1 MDSFRYYVA
10 LFAVASTPGICL
22 YWFSIHPF
30 VNFWR
35 KVGPRLTVGIHIGLI
50 VLLAVCVF
58 LLREPILAVE
68 YGSNPIL
75 IPIAAVLFAG
85 TLVLRIHIYRVF
97 KNTVL
102 TGLPELAP
110 EEYGRRLVTTGIYA
124 HIRHPR
130 YVQMVLFA
138 LMAAL
143 LANYVAVYV
152 VSAFSVPFVVLLVR
166 VEEKELR
173 ERFGEEYVRYA
184 ERVPRFFPRLRRPQ
198 KTTGA

>member
-10 LFAVASTPGICL
+10 LVAIASTPGICL

-35 KVGPRLTVGIHIGLI
+35 KVGPRLTVAIHMSLI
-50 VLLAVCVF
+50 VLLAVGVF
-58 LLREPILAVE
+58 LLREPILKVE
-68 YGSNPIL
+68 YGTNPIL
-75 IPIAAVLFAG
+75 VGVAVALFAV
-85 TLVLRIHIYRVF
+85 TIILRIHIYRVF
-97 KNTVL
+97 KNKL
-102 TGLPELAP
+102 LAGLPELAP
-110 EEYGRRLVTTGIYA
+110 EVYESHLVTKGIYA

-143 LANYVAVYV
+143 LANYLAVYV
-152 VSAFSVPFVVLLVR
+152 VAAISVPGVFLLVA

-173 ERFGEEYVRYA
+173 VRFGEEYLRYA
-184 ERVPRFFPRLRRPQ
+184 ERVPRFLPRLHRRVSG
-198 KTTGA
+198 T